1 MTRVSPISDIEATMA
16 EEKALEQAIF
26 ICGNLRRDC
35 IGETEYGWNKMDH
48 AGSYLRLQRHD
59 IQESIQQYFEGE

>member
-1 MTRVSPISDIEATMA
+1 MTSPTLDIEAVMA

-35 IGETEYGWNKMDH
+35 TGVTEYGWKKMDH
-48 AGSYLRLQRHD
+48 AGDYLRRQRFD